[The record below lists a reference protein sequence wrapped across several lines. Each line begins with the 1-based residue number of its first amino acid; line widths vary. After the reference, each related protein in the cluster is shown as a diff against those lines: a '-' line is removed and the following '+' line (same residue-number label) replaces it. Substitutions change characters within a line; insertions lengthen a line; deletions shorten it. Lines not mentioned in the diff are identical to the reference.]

1 MKRSFRLAAGALCVL
16 IGLNSALPSAANA
29 AVHAHKSRR
38 AEHAP
43 AAEKPETAPKPL
55 PTVRVTVTNSRP
67 ATLVELR
74 AGVSGS
80 GKMKKVLGTLRPGKE
95 AVARLP
101 RGAECEVDLHGA
113 FDDGQTL
120 DSTGV
125 DICADKT
132 VNLSD

>member
-1 MKRSFRLAAGALCVL
+1 VKQSLKLAAEALCVL
-16 IGLNSALPSAANA
+16 IGLSSTLSPADSAA
-29 AVHAHKSRR
+29 HAHKSRR
-38 AEHAP
+38 VERAP
-43 AAEKPETAPKPL
+43 AAKKPEPAPKPL
-55 PTVRVTVTNSRP
+55 PTVKVTVTNSRP
-67 ATLVELR
+67 ATLLELR

-80 GKMKKVLGTLRPGKE
+80 GKMHKVLGALRPGKE

-101 RGAECEVDLHGA
+101 RGAACEVDLHGA

-125 DICADKT
+125 DICADTT